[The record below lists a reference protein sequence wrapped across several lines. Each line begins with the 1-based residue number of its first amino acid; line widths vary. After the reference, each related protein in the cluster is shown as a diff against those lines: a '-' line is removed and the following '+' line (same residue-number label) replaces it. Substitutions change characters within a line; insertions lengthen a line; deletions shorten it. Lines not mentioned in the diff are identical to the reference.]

1 MNINKLSSTSLP
13 EVAEEELCAW
23 QTAGGL
29 LLCVESIPVY
39 CLTAGCSA
47 ADKKGNQK
55 EITNTLPKTA
65 GCTLPSLQEAVNAKY
80 HLKIT
85 KYD

>member
-1 MNINKLSSTSLP
+1 MHGKLLVTFYYAS
-13 EVAEEELCAW
+13 
-23 QTAGGL
+23 
-29 LLCVESIPVY
+29 VESIPVY
-39 CLTAGCSA
+39 CVTAGYSA
-47 ADKKGNQK
+47 ADKKGDQK
-55 EITNTLPKTA
+55 KITKTA